1 MTISVAKNGAGEG
14 RDFSKNIYWE
24 NNENN
29 DSTSVSYFFCVFFFS
44 FCSWYFL
51 VDNWALPEI
60 IYQYAAK
67 MILNKSSG
75 IILKHLSA

>member
-29 DSTSVSYFFCVFFFS
+29 DSTSVSFFFVCVFFFPS
-44 FCSWYFL
+44 VADIFL
-51 VDNWALPEI
+51 WTIE
-60 IYQYAAK
+60 
-67 MILNKSSG
+67 
-75 IILKHLSA
+75 LSLRLFISMLQK